1 MGTHNIQLANFDM
14 ASFTRYLV
22 SLGPVLSCR
31 HIEWKEWGQASI
43 LDGRTLRI
51 VSALCAA

>member
-22 SLGPVLSCR
+22 SLGPVK
-31 HIEWKEWGQASI
+31 KEWGQASI
-43 LDGRTLRI
+43 LDRLTLRI